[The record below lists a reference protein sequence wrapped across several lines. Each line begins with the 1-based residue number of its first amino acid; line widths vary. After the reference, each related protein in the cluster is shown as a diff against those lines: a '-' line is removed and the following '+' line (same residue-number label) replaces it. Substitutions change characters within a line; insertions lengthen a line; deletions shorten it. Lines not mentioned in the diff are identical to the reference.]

1 MPSEPEISDYLQ
13 TLSEPEKEEVEEEED
28 DNVQVIFS
36 QILIEP
42 YQEEP
47 LAEDDSTAEGNK
59 VDEELDEDGLTPT
72 VLEARYKRDFCQF
85 MVHTTAVL
93 SLIINF
99 LVALQLF

>member
-1 MPSEPEISDYLQ
+1 MSSEPEISDYSQ

-36 QILIEP
+36 QIEP
-42 YQEEP
+42 YEKEP

-59 VDEELDEDGLTPT
+59 VDEELDEDGLTTT

-99 LVALQLF
+99 LVVP

>member
-13 TLSEPEKEEVEEEED
+13 TLSEPEREEVEEEEN

-36 QILIEP
+36 QIEP
-42 YQEEP
+42 YQLELLEEC
-47 LAEDDSTAEGNK
+47 DSTAERNK

-72 VLEARYKRDFCQF
+72 VLEARSKRDFCQF
-85 MVHTTAVL
+85 MVYTTAVL

-99 LVALQLF
+99 PVVPQLF